1 MDYLISTLDQVRPLL
16 VGFRKKAGLS
26 QAAVAAQ
33 LGISQQ
39 AYARMEAHPTDAS
52 VTRLFTVLQL
62 LGATVAFGHAAPAT
76 TGRIREVPAHALPA
90 GRGTGV
96 AESPS
101 TSD

>member
-16 VGFRKKAGLS
+16 VNFRKKAGLS
-26 QAAVAAQ
+26 QAAVAAR

-62 LGATVAFGHAAPAT
+62 LGATVAFGHTTPAA
-76 TGRIREVPAHALPA
+76 TGRIKEVPAHPLPA
-90 GRGTGV
+90 RRRAVV
-96 AESPS
+96 AENPS
-101 TSD
+101 TGD